1 MSKKNKKILI
11 GICLFVM
18 LSLIAAFSQ
27 NDKLIS
33 YVEKNYNI
41 DFGIEKDGEN
51 QTANTEEYK
60 VVRVVD
66 GDTIVV
72 NFNGKE
78 EKVRFIGVDTPE
90 SVHPDKSKN
99 TEEGVRASEYTKER
113 LLNKNVKLEFDVQER
128 DKYGRLLAY
137 VYIEGNMYNKE
148 LLEKGYAKVATYPPN
163 VKYVDEF
170 KELQKNARVE
180 KMGIWK

>member
-1 MSKKNKKILI
+1 MSKKNKKTLI

-170 KELQKNARVE
+170 KELQKNARAE